1 MNPKPIQFTS
11 KKTSNYY
18 PNYPIQLP
26 STMKKVQSNCNL
38 TTIQLASNYHP
49 VICYIAMEATA
60 HRNRWLKRWFI
71 VFEMVIF
78 HSYAQQ
84 STIQLPSNS
93 PVFYGG
99 SRWLGRPCLDK
110 TRQEAPVSTQRDVA
124 KVQRLAKA
132 SELAAGTAGMTEGGL
147 QICGNH
153 GIYSTDSTVI
163 TWDKPWKWKR
173 AKKKTWTCQNIG
185 KLLFKT

>member
-1 MNPKPIQFTS
+1 
-11 KKTSNYY
+11 
-18 PNYPIQLP
+18 
-26 STMKKVQSNCNL
+26 
-38 TTIQLASNYHP
+38 
-49 VICYIAMEATA
+49 MEATA
-60 HRNRWLKRWFI
+60 HRNRWLKRWFT

-99 SRWLGRPCLDK
+99 SRWLERPCLDK

-153 GIYSTDSTVI
+153 GIYSTVI

-173 AKKKTWTCQNIG
+173 AKKKHEPVKISGSCCL
-185 KLLFKT
+185 KLKATTKIEVENLSFLDNFLWKTIALWISIAIVVFWRLLKQPRG

>member
-26 STMKKVQSNCNL
+26 STMKKLRSNCYP

-49 VICYIAMEATA
+49 IICYIAMEATA
-60 HRNRWLKRWFI
+60 HRNRWLKWWFTVTT

-93 PVFYGG
+93 PVFMVARGG
-99 SRWLGRPCLDK
+99 SSVHVLTNP
-110 TRQEAPVSTQRDVA
+110 
-124 KVQRLAKA
+124 
-132 SELAAGTAGMTEGGL
+132 
-147 QICGNH
+147 
-153 GIYSTDSTVI
+153 
-163 TWDKPWKWKR
+163 
-173 AKKKTWTCQNIG
+173 AKKHQSPRRGMWRRCKGWQKPRNSQ
-185 KLLFKT
+185 LEQLELRMVAFKYVETMGYTLQ